1 MPERERPTP
10 ALRVAAF
17 AILLAAVLPGTASA
31 QTQDSLPSNAPAP
44 DPAEDAYL
52 DETARRL
59 VLGLKAARDTA
70 RLTIDTYTALI
81 RERMGFEMPS
91 YERNRPWMHGE
102 RTARVRW
109 SRNEPAVVHVL
120 AARFRE
126 PLLDPDDSEFFGGL
140 RAERFAAD
148 PLGDPF
154 KFGFTVFGRS
164 FGQSPE
170 AEIATRSPLGPA
182 SERYYQF
189 RSGDTVAVRLSD
201 GSTLR
206 TVAVSA
212 IPRYSSIR
220 LVSGIMWIDAESFGL
235 ARVAYRLAKPVDR
248 EMTWQFRSG
257 GQWSPGL
264 NLDIGPRGSADS
276 VSTPD
281 STPHRPGFFD
291 RLVNG
296 AFNGVL
302 PRLRLDIST
311 VVAEYELWEMR
322 HWLPRSVTWR
332 GDMGAMEGVTAS
344 SLAPLAV
351 PVMIDWTLDVEDIR
365 ERGARATLG
374 TPATAGAALRLWRQE
389 GDSISA
395 ALEEVEPG
403 ETVTITPADRE
414 ALVASDL
421 LPPTVWEEDGAVDD
435 DAVGRIAAELA
446 AIGVGDRGERAE
458 GGEGAEA
465 PSPWLFDPP
474 GKTLRLLRYNPVEGV
489 SLGTR
494 LQRDLG
500 WGRAALTARVPTA
513 RTAPDLDLTLQR
525 NQPDH
530 TMLVSFYRS
539 LRSGEPGEGTR
550 TPGIFVAGDAADFHW
565 SHGAALRFLPRVG
578 ERNWLSLR
586 LFAEQDAEITTDA
599 RRNRVGTAVAWR
611 PWWGGQRP
619 GSFGAG
625 GRVGVRAAAGDNP
638 HVRAIVEGALVIPLS
653 SRLLLGMQAGTAHV
667 WGDPAPHDLW
677 HIGTSGQWLRGHAES
692 IRGSRIHMARLDL
705 QRRIRFLRLSL
716 FGDWASAEGDD
727 FYAVGVGLVFM
738 DGIVRV
744 DVARGLR
751 RGTEDGAD
759 PVLKLHFRGDALF

>member
-1 MPERERPTP
+1 MRERGWPKPTSS
-10 ALRVAAF
+10 VAATL
-17 AILLAAVLPGTASA
+17 AILLAATLPGAAAA
-31 QTQDSLPSNAPAP
+31 QTPDSLASDTVLP
-44 DPAEDAYL
+44 DPAGDAYL
-52 DETARRL
+52 DDTAREL

-70 RLTIDTYTALI
+70 RLTIDTYTALL
-81 RERMGFEMPS
+81 RERMGVELPS
-91 YERNRPWMHGE
+91 YERNRPWAHGE

-109 SRNEPAVVHVL
+109 SRDEPAIVHVL
-120 AARFRE
+120 AARFRL
-126 PLLDPDDSEFFGGL
+126 PILDPGDSEFFAGL

-154 KFGFTVFGRS
+154 KFGFTVVGP
-164 FGQSPE
+164 SPE
-170 AEIATRSPLGPA
+170 AETATRSPLEPA

-189 RSGDTVAVRLSD
+189 RSGDTSTVRLSN

-206 TVAVSA
+206 AVAVSV

-220 LVSGIMWIDAESFGL
+220 LVSAIMWIDTESFGL

-248 EMTWQFRSG
+248 EMFWQLRSG
-257 GQWSPGL
+257 GRWTPGL
-264 NLDIGPRGSADS
+264 RIEISPPNPADRAPA
-276 VSTPD
+276 PD
-281 STPHRPGFFD
+281 STPDRPGFFD

-302 PRLRLDIST
+302 PRQRLDIST

-322 HWLPRSVTWR
+322 HWLLRSVTWR
-332 GDMGAMEGVTAS
+332 ADIGAMEGATAS
-344 SLAPLAV
+344 GLAPLTI
-351 PVMIDWTLDVEDIR
+351 PWMIDWTLEVEDIR
-365 ERGARATLG
+365 ERGAGATPG

-395 ALEEVEPG
+395 ALAEAEPG
-403 ETVTITPADRE
+403 EMVTITPADRE

-421 LPPTVWEEDGAVDD
+421 LPPTVWEEERGVDD

-446 AIGVGDRGERAE
+446 AIGAGDGGER
-458 GGEGAEA
+458 AEA

-474 GKTLRLLRYNPVEGV
+474 GKTLRLLRYNPVEGM

-500 WGRAALTARVPTA
+500 WGRAALTARVGTA
-513 RTAPDLDLTLQR
+513 RAAPDVDLTLQR
-525 NQPDH
+525 YHPGH
-530 TMLVSFYRS
+530 TMLLSFYRS
-539 LRSGEPGEGTR
+539 LRSGEPGQGAR
-550 TPGIFVAGDAADFHW
+550 TPGFYVTGDAADFHW
-565 SHGAALRFLPRVG
+565 SHGAAIRFLPRVG

-586 LFAEQDAEITTDA
+586 FFAEQDADIVTDA

-611 PWWGGQRP
+611 PWLGGSEP
-619 GSFGAG
+619 GSFGVG
-625 GRVGVRAAAGDNP
+625 GRIGVRALEGDNP

-653 SRLLLGMQAGTAHV
+653 SRLLLGIQAGTARV

-677 HIGTSGQWLRGHAES
+677 RIGTSGRWLRGHAES
-692 IRGSRIHMARLDL
+692 VGGSRIHMARIDL
-705 QRRIRFLRLSL
+705 QRRIRFIRLSV

-727 FYAVGVGLVFM
+727 FYAVGAGVVFM
-738 DGIVRV
+738 DGILRL

-751 RGTEDGAD
+751 GDRHGGPD
-759 PVLKLHFRGDALF
+759 PVLRLHLRGGALF

>member
-1 MPERERPTP
+1 M
-10 ALRVAAF
+10 
-17 AILLAAVLPGTASA
+17 AIVLAAAPQGTASA
-31 QTQDSLPSNAPAP
+31 QIQDSLPRAPAP
-44 DPAEDAYL
+44 GPAGDAYL

-70 RLTIDTYTALI
+70 RLTIDAYTALI

-91 YERNRPWMHGE
+91 QERNRPWMHGE

-109 SRNEPAVVHVL
+109 SREEPTVVHVL

-154 KFGFTVFGRS
+154 EFGFTVFGRS

-170 AEIATRSPLGPA
+170 AEIATRSPLGPD
-182 SERYYQF
+182 SERHYQF
-189 RSGDTVAVRLSD
+189 RSGDTTTVQLSN

-206 TVAVSA
+206 AVAVSV

-220 LVSGIMWIDAESFGL
+220 LVSAIMWIDAESYGL

-257 GQWSPGL
+257 GQWRPGL
-264 NLDIGPRGSADS
+264 NLDIGPRDSADR

-281 STPHRPGFFD
+281 SARYRPGFFD

-296 AFNGVL
+296 VIDGVL

-332 GDMGAMEGVTAS
+332 GDIGALEGVTAS

-351 PVMIDWTLDVEDIR
+351 PVMIDWTLEVEDIR
-365 ERGARATLG
+365 ERGARATPG
-374 TPATAGAALRLWRQE
+374 TPATAAAALRLWRQE
-389 GDSISA
+389 GDSISGALAEA
-395 ALEEVEPG
+395 APG
-403 ETVTITPADRE
+403 EMVTVTPADRE
-414 ALVASDL
+414 ALAASDL
-421 LPPTVWEEDGAVDD
+421 LPQTVWAEDRGVDD
-435 DAVGRIAAELA
+435 AAVGRIAAELA
-446 AIGVGDRGERAE
+446 AIGAGDGGER
-458 GGEGAEA
+458 AEA
-465 PSPWLFDPP
+465 PSPWLFDAP

-513 RTAPDLDLTLQR
+513 RTAPDLDLTLQL
-525 NQPDH
+525 NYPGH
-530 TMLVSFYRS
+530 TMLLSFYRS

-550 TPGIFVAGDAADFHW
+550 TPGIFVTGDAADFHW

-586 LFAEQDAEITTDA
+586 LFAEQDAEIATDV

-611 PWWGGQRP
+611 PWWGGRRP

-625 GRVGVRAAAGDNP
+625 GRVGVGASAGDNP
-638 HVRAIVEGALVIPLS
+638 HVRAIVEGAVVIPLS
-653 SRLLLGMQAGTAHV
+653 SRLLLGMQAGTARV

-677 HIGTSGQWLRGHAES
+677 HIGTSGRWLRGHAES
-692 IRGSRIHMARLDL
+692 VRGSRIRMARIDL

-716 FGDWASAEGDD
+716 FGDWASAGGDD
-727 FYAVGVGLVFM
+727 FYAVGAGLVFM

-751 RGTEDGAD
+751 WGGERAAD
-759 PVLKLHFRGDALF
+759 PVLKLHFRGDAIF